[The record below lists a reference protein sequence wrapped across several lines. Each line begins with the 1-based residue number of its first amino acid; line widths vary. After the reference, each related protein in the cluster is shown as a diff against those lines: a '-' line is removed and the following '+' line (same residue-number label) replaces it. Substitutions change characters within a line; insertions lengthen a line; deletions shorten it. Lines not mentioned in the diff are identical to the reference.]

1 VGRGPGPAERRG
13 LVVKAY
19 AVCDGRGNAGTGARA
34 CVMYAKDPS
43 LRGLER
49 RFARAERLEPCTNI
63 VAEHLAIQLA
73 VEMALDNG
81 VTHLEVLNDSQTPV
95 GHILGEYQVEA
106 EHLKPIVART
116 WELARLLEDVSIRWV
131 PRSETKEAD
140 ALCRRVDRP
149 EPQVMS
155 PFRKTP

>member
-1 VGRGPGPAERRG
+1 
-13 LVVKAY
+13 VVKAY

-34 CVMYAKDPS
+34 CVMYAKKNPLDGL
-43 LRGLER
+43 LRFE
-49 RFARAERLEPCTNI
+49 RAERLEPCTNI

-81 VTHLEVLNDSQTPV
+81 VTHLAVLNDSQTPV
-95 GHILGEYQVEA
+95 GQVLGEYQVEA

-155 PFRKTP
+155 PFRKAP